1 MKFVCYT
8 RPTEQGLLLQYPSEA
23 IKQEILHLWNSGK
36 DRYNG
41 YLTVE
46 LKNPY
51 KSRTTGEGS
60 QNNLFWKLVE
70 YIIKETGEDARVTE
84 NDLKM
89 KAISRG
95 YPYHISKI
103 TGQLVP
109 ESMTKIN
116 TVEMSYLIDTA
127 YEVIAFLGINLAP
140 EDKPVLP
147 QITLPEGS
155 AELVEKAIQD
165 AEEKIKENY
174 DIF

>member
-8 RPTEQGLLLQYPSEA
+8 EMQEKGLLLHFPTMA
-23 IKQEILHLWNSGK
+23 IKSEVLHQWQKSK
-36 DRYNG
+36 EKYNC
-41 YLTVE
+41 YFSVE
-46 LKNPY
+46 LKMPY
-51 KSRTTGEGS
+51 KARTTGKGS

-70 YIIKETGEDARVTE
+70 YICNETGDDPESTE

-89 KAISRG
+89 KAIAKG

-103 TGQLVP
+103 TGKPSP

-127 YEVIAFLGINLAP
+127 YEVIAFLGIVLEP
-140 EDKPVLP
+140 ELKQETPD
-147 QITLPEGS
+147 QS
-155 AELVEKAIQD
+155 
-165 AEEKIKENY
+165 ENY